1 MYMYFKQYS
10 LQAPY
15 RVIWNLYFLTY
26 NQSYTH
32 LPSTYR
38 DQNLVVNRL
47 LYQVSDDV
55 RVLVKLGRV
64 VVCVDDGDLYRGLI
78 AIFPII
84 HH

>member
-1 MYMYFKQYS
+1 MYMYFKQFTS
-10 LQAPY
+10 STLQS
-15 RVIWNLYFLTY
+15 NLKLLFPTY

>member
-15 RVIWNLYFLTY
+15 LVIWNFYFLTY
-26 NQSYTH
+26 NQSYIY